1 MLANRWDCFATK
13 SALNAASTPR
23 GRSNQHAAN
32 DEGVNVCRPQGGNG
46 SRVPMRFRAQGCATE
61 PLREPPHS
69 SVVLTFFEALD
80 ACCAVRCMSST
91 ARPRTA
97 AKLHAARRA
106 VNVACYILHAVRCT
120 VRAARCTARVCARPR
135 AAAAR
140 ARCPPTTCRARASSQ
155 WSTPVH
161 VGRRTLDVTAMRCA
175 RRARRAHD
183 RPQRPN
189 GRSSPVPQHG
199 GCWLSAAQKALAGC
213 STTKPVLKG
222 ERCRAARERQRA
234 AWVCGDACS
243 AQVCFARR
251 SAILHT

>member
-1 MLANRWDCFATK
+1 MLCCTLHVVDRSASHRGKAACRSQSGECCVLYFACG
-13 SALNAASTPR
+13 ALYGACCDA
-23 GRSNQHAAN
+23 
-32 DEGVNVCRPQGGNG
+32 
-46 SRVPMRFRAQGCATE
+46 
-61 PLREPPHS
+61 
-69 SVVLTFFEALD
+69 
-80 ACCAVRCMSST
+80 ACCALRAALRGSALGLAPLQLALDV
-91 ARPRTA
+91 RPRP
-97 AKLHAARRA
+97 A
-106 VNVACYILHAVRCT
+106 VH
-120 VRAARCTARVCARPR
+120 VRAH
-135 AAAAR
+135 
-140 ARCPPTTCRARASSQ
+140 SG
-155 WSTPVH
+155 H
-161 VGRRTLDVTAMRCA
+161 HRRTWDVTAMRC
-175 RRARRAHD
+175 ARRAHD